1 MAGSHG
7 RPAPRRP
14 PEQQSSRL
22 LTVDEAAER
31 LSVSPAYVR
40 RRLIFERRI
49 PYVKLGSKVRIGEL
63 DLERFI
69 ESKVVTPQDYR

>member
-1 MAGSHG
+1 MAQAKTEK
-7 RPAPRRP
+7 APRPRRG
-14 PEQQSSRL
+14 RL
-22 LTVDEAAER
+22 LTVDEVAER
-31 LSVSPAYVR
+31 LGVSVTYVR